1 MLKRISTQQLAVGMF
16 IEAVEGTVSNNQIA
30 RKHRFLLQREE
41 AVLQLKKSGAESI
54 VINTAKGS
62 DVGAS
67 HDPANAGMLQTNP
80 SPLMV
85 AAVTQVVRS
94 AADSI
99 AETFSVAGGGGCV
112 SFEGMTAAAGKIS
125 NAIQANPA
133 VFIGVT
139 RLKSKDETTFV
150 HSVSVSGLM
159 ILFSNYLGL
168 NKETV
173 NLLGVCGLLHD
184 IGKVEIPSSILN
196 KTEGLS
202 IEEREII
209 NLHPVFGRDILS
221 RDGQMPEM
229 VLDVCFNH
237 HERIDGGGYP
247 SGRAGGEI
255 SLYARIAA
263 ICDVYDAVTSVRPYK
278 KPWTA
283 NDALTWMLRRDGHFD
298 IQLLKK
304 FALCISASLPRG

>member
-1 MLKRISTQQLAVGMF
+1 MF

-62 DVGAS
+62 DGGAS

-112 SFEGMTAAAGKIS
+112 SSRGMTAAAGKIS

-173 NLLGVCGLLHD
+173 NLL
-184 IGKVEIPSSILN
+184 
-196 KTEGLS
+196 
-202 IEEREII
+202 
-209 NLHPVFGRDILS
+209 VF
-221 RDGQMPEM
+221 
-229 VLDVCFNH
+229 
-237 HERIDGGGYP
+237 
-247 SGRAGGEI
+247 
-255 SLYARIAA
+255 AA
-263 ICDVYDAVTSVRPYK
+263 CSTI
-278 KPWTA
+278 
-283 NDALTWMLRRDGHFD
+283 
-298 IQLLKK
+298 
-304 FALCISASLPRG
+304 

>member
-1 MLKRISTQQLAVGMF
+1 
-16 IEAVEGTVSNNQIA
+16 
-30 RKHRFLLQREE
+30 
-41 AVLQLKKSGAESI
+41 
-54 VINTAKGS
+54 
-62 DVGAS
+62 
-67 HDPANAGMLQTNP
+67 
-80 SPLMV
+80 MV
-85 AAVTQVVRS
+85 TAVTQAVRS
-94 AADSI
+94 AADVI
-99 AETFSVAGGGGCV
+99 AETFSVAEGGGCV

-125 NAIQANPA
+125 DAIQANPA

-159 ILFSNYLGL
+159 ILFGNYLGL

-173 NLLGVCGLLHD
+173 NLLGVSGLLHD

-209 NLHPVFGRDILS
+209 NLHPAFGRDILS
-221 RDGQMPEM
+221 RDGQMPDM

-255 SLYARIAA
+255 SLHARIAA

-304 FALCISASLPRG
+304 FALCISASLPRV